1 MAPAPSSDSD
11 ALGRLAAGDRAA
23 LGDLYD
29 HHASAV
35 FGLLLRMVKQRG
47 EAEELLQEVFLQA
60 WRGADGYDPGRSSP
74 RTWLLMLARSRAID
88 AIRSRRARSRREED
102 TVREAPWNGHRVQP
116 PEGLERL
123 QEAERRQ
130 RVHDALT
137 ALPEEQRAA
146 VELAF
151 FAGLTHRQVAERLE
165 APLGTVKSRILLGMK
180 KLRQNLVT
188 P

>member
-1 MAPAPSSDSD
+1 MPAPSSDAD
-11 ALGRLAAGDRAA
+11 ALRRLAAGDRSA
-23 LGDLYD
+23 LGTLYD
-29 HHASAV
+29 DHAAAV
-35 FGLLLRMVKQRG
+35 FGLLLRMCQRRS

-60 WRGADGYDPGRSSP
+60 WRGAGRYDAERASP
-74 RTWLLMLARSRAID
+74 RTWLLMIARSRAID
-88 AIRSRRARSRREED
+88 AIRSATARGRREAD
-102 TVREAPWNGHRVQP
+102 SVSRAGWDSHRVQP

-130 RVHDALT
+130 RVHRALA
-137 ALPEEQRAA
+137 ALPEEQRRA

-165 APLGTVKSRILLGMK
+165 TPLGTVKSRILLGMK
-180 KLRQNLVT
+180 KLRQNLGS